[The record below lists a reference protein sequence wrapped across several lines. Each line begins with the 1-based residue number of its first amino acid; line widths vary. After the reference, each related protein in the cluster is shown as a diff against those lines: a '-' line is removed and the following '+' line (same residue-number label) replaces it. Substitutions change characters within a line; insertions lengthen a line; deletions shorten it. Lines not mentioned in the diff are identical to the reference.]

1 MPHFRAHA
9 ILWLSTLGLLVA
21 CQASDSAL
29 PGEGQPDSGANSEPA
44 VQPAPPSV
52 TLRVATGQPPGSL
65 DPARVSFSDTI
76 GYDLAE
82 NLYIGLTE
90 LDPATNSVQPSLATT
105 WTVSTDG
112 LRWNFTLRDDL
123 TWVAFDPA
131 ANAVTTLRPVTAD
144 DVVYGIWRA
153 CHPSTD
159 APQAATLFV
168 IRGCREI
175 NNTDPALITEQ
186 TLADTIR
193 ARVAS
198 PTSVTIELERKAA
211 HFLSLTALPILR
223 PVAPEAFAD
232 EGAEW
237 RDDGLT
243 ASSGPW
249 VIAAENPG
257 QSLTLVANP
266 EWPFEREGNAGTVEV
281 QFTPD
286 AALVAFQSGA
296 VEVAYLP
303 DEEAGN
309 ASLLRAE
316 PRITF
321 LAFATDQF
329 PMDEVRVRR
338 ALAAAIDR
346 ERIVNR
352 VLGGDGLPTA
362 GFVPPGM
369 VAAPPTAGQPA
380 ATFNVDF
387 ARQQMSGAGYPRCQ
401 LFPRVTLAID
411 ESAQS
416 KALADALVRMWQ
428 DNLGCNDTRF
438 DIQPTDMRL
447 LLESVNTPLAA
458 DWQTHP
464 HITLLTWQAD
474 YPDAHNWLADVLHC
488 EQGYLQLGRPC
499 DVVDDLIER
508 AARESN
514 PEARAALYAETEA
527 LFFDEDGLQPI
538 APIYTHVQ
546 PVAVAPGIELPAQA
560 PARFDRWQVGSAE

>member
-1 MPHFRAHA
+1 
-9 ILWLSTLGLLVA
+9 LTTLGLLVA
-21 CQASDSAL
+21 CRASDSAL
-29 PGEGQPDSGANSEPA
+29 PGEGQPDAGASPEPTG
-44 VQPAPPSV
+44 QPATPPV
-52 TLRVATGQPPGSL
+52 TLRVATGQPPGPL
-65 DPARVSFSDTI
+65 DPARVSLSDVT
-76 GYDLAE
+76 GYDLVD
-82 NLYIGLTE
+82 NLYVGLTE
-90 LDPATNSVQPSLATT
+90 LDPATNSVQPALATT
-105 WTVSTDG
+105 WTVSPDG
-112 LRWNFTLRDDL
+112 LRWNFTLRDDV

-131 ANAVTTLRPVTAD
+131 ANAVTALRPVTAD
-144 DVVYGIWRA
+144 DVVHAIHRA
-153 CHPSTD
+153 CHPATD
-159 APQAATLFV
+159 APQAAILFV
-168 IRGCREI
+168 IRGCREV
-175 NNTDPALITEQ
+175 NNTDPAQLTGQ
-186 TLADTIR
+186 TLADTIGAR
-193 ARVAS
+193 ADS
-198 PTSVTIELERKAA
+198 PTSVTIELERQAA
-211 HFLSLTALPILR
+211 PFLSLTALPILR

-237 RDDGLT
+237 RDGGLM

-249 VIAAENPG
+249 VIAGEDPG

-266 EWPFEREGNAGTVEV
+266 EWPFEREGEAGAVEV
-281 QFTPD
+281 HFAPGT
-286 AALVAFQSGA
+286 ALVAFQSGA
-296 VEVAYLP
+296 VDAATLP

-316 PRITF
+316 PRVTF
-321 LAFATDQF
+321 LAFASDQF

-346 ERIVNR
+346 ERIVDR
-352 VLGGDGLPTA
+352 VLNGDGLPTA

-387 ARQQMSGAGYPRCQ
+387 ARQQMAGAGYPRCQ

-416 KALADALVRMWQ
+416 KALAEALVRMWQ

-438 DIQPTDMRL
+438 DVQPTDMRL

-458 DWQTHP
+458 DWQTRP

-488 EQGYLQLGRPC
+488 EQGYLQLGRSC
-499 DVVDDLIER
+499 DVVDDLMER
-508 AARESN
+508 AARENN
-514 PEARAALYAETEA
+514 PDARAALYAETEA
-527 LFFDEDGLQPI
+527 LLFDEDGLQPI

-546 PVAVAPGIELPAQA
+546 PLAVAPGVELPAQA
-560 PARFDRWQVGSAE
+560 PARFDRWQIGGAE